1 MFAWERETSVCPR
14 SNGDAIPIS
23 CTEYFYKLPHMIRAQ
38 DRRPEKGCPRA
49 QSSRNRLRQSS
60 HCTRVRGRVHISTD
74 MPSVWEYQQ
83 ESARSFFRAEPS
95 GAVCPLFGGLYLRC
109 FKNKADIAYMSYHEE

>member
-1 MFAWERETSVCPR
+1 MCRVLTVM
-14 SNGDAIPIS
+14 
-23 CTEYFYKLPHMIRAQ
+23 YFVYGVLIKLPHMIRAQ

-60 HCTRVRGRVHISTD
+60 QCTRVAGYIHLLICPPCAST
-74 MPSVWEYQQ
+74 SRR
-83 ESARSFFRAEPS
+83 ALALFFRAEPS

-109 FKNKADIAYMSYHEE
+109 FKNKAQIAYMSYHEE